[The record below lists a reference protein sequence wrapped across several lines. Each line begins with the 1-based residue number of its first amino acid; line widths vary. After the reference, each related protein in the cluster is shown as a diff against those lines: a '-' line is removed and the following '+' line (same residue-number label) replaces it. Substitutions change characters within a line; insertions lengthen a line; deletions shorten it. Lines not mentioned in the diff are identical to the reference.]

1 MIRESPDNFVWVEFF
16 EKFVDNPRHH
26 CGDCYRENICEVGD
40 LSKSEH
46 LLSMLSM
53 RNSQAIEDNF
63 PSSGRSKIWTLKQ
76 APIFTY
82 ACTRTHFP

>member
-16 EKFVDNPRHH
+16 EKSQIFACCDNPRHH

-46 LLSMLSM
+46 LLSIALYEK
-53 RNSQAIEDNF
+53 Q
-63 PSSGRSKIWTLKQ
+63 SS
-76 APIFTY
+76 Y
-82 ACTRTHFP
+82 